1 MLFLRKIQNM
11 SPLAM
16 KREDLDKGR
25 ILAPYATKWRESR
38 GRFNQ
43 EPVALDRTP
52 FQRDRDRVIH
62 SDAFRRLQYKTQVF
76 ANSMEGD
83 HFRTRLTHSLEVA
96 QVTRTICRSLDLD
109 DDLGEVIALAH
120 DMGHPPFGH
129 MGENALNAC
138 LKQYGGWKHNEQTM
152 RVIMELESPY
162 GGFDGLNLTW
172 ETLEGIAKHNGPIQG
187 DEAESNFF
195 KDLEP
200 NTYAGLEAQ
209 VAALA
214 DDIAYNHH
222 DLDDGLRAG
231 SLHLEQVME
240 LPQFHRAYTE
250 VTSTFPQANP
260 TRIIKETIRR
270 MLSRQ
275 VQDVLITS
283 RNILMK
289 VNPQSVEDVR
299 NHSETLIKMSEDV
312 AKETKEI
319 KEFLYDNMYRH
330 YITNRMGFRAYK
342 IIDELFAAFFE
353 HRGLLPDTVQ
363 KELPENKNDLR
374 GKAMVI
380 ADYIS
385 LMTDRSA
392 VREHARLFSSRGTD
406 DFAL

>member
-1 MLFLRKIQNM
+1 M
-11 SPLAM
+11 SPLAI
-16 KREDLDKGR
+16 KREEIDKGR

-38 GRFNQ
+38 GRFHQ

-52 FQRDRDRVIH
+52 YQRDRDRVIH

-129 MGENALNAC
+129 MGENALNGC
-138 LKQYGGWKHNEQTM
+138 LAQYGGWKHNEQTM

-172 ETLEGIAKHNGPIQG
+172 ETLEGIAKHNGPTS
-187 DEAESNFF
+187 AEDAKSRFF

-200 NTYAGLEAQ
+200 ETYAGLEAQ

-214 DDIAYNHH
+214 DDMAYNHH

-240 LPQFHRAYTE
+240 LPQFHRSYTE
-250 VTSTFPQANP
+250 VTSTFPQADHV
-260 TRIIKETIRR
+260 RIIKETIRR

-275 VQDVLITS
+275 VQDVLTVS
-283 RNILMK
+283 RNTLLK
-289 VNPQSVEDVR
+289 EQPGSVEDVR
-299 NHSETLIKMSEDV
+299 THNGTLIRMSEEV

-319 KEFLYDNMYRH
+319 KEFLYENMYRH
-330 YITNRMGFRAYK
+330 YIMNRMGFRAYK
-342 IIDELFAAFFE
+342 IIEELFEAFFE
-353 HRGLLPDTVQ
+353 HRRLLPDTVQ
-363 KELPENKNDLR
+363 KKLPENKNDLK
-374 GKAMVI
+374 GKAFVI

-392 VREHARLFSSRGTD
+392 VREHARLFSSRGAD